1 VERDVFLARVARAA
15 LTGQIPAATV
25 TTTPLPE
32 MEPVDTL
39 TLFRTRAMGVST
51 VVHGPVSRH
60 GAPRTVVGIASGHDS
75 SNFIAWEDLPVPGVS
90 SALAAAGLLRMD
102 PHVPEDDDRKSHLE
116 AYHRLDLGVTGA
128 DLGLAESG
136 SIVLTHGPGRPRM
149 ASLIPDV
156 HVALLQV
163 GRIERSLA
171 HWAQADPRSPVE
183 SANLVVVTGPSR
195 TGDIEMQLSLGVH
208 GPRHLHVVLVD

>member
-1 VERDVFLARVARAA
+1 MQA
-15 LTGQIPAATV
+15 
-25 TTTPLPE
+25 
-32 MEPVDTL
+32 
-39 TLFRTRAMGVST
+39 LFRTRAMGVST

-60 GAPRTVVGIASGHDS
+60 GAPRAIVGIASGHDA
-75 SNFIAWEDLPVPGVS
+75 SNFIAWDDLPVPGVA
-90 SALAAAGLLRMD
+90 SALAASGLHRVD
-102 PHVPEDDDRKSHLE
+102 AHVPADDDRKGHLQG
-116 AYHRLDLGVTGA
+116 YHRLDLGVTGA

-156 HVALLQV
+156 HVALLEV

-171 HWAQADPRSPVE
+171 QWAQLDPRSPVD
-183 SANLVVVTGPSR
+183 SANLVVITGPSR

-208 GPRHLHVVLVD
+208 GPRHLHVVLVG